1 MKPVLLWIGIV
12 LLPFAACGV
21 RRGDVVLVPKS
32 YEGWVQIHY
41 DVGGAPVLRQEEEA
55 NLVEVPGSGIVTT
68 SSSRSPGYGSDRY
81 FFVDEAGSRTPIPVD
96 GDEEDGRSVSNFQY
110 FSSPAQVTV
119 FFVGEPTKVEQYK
132 RPVAE
137 DF

>member
-1 MKPVLLWIGIV
+1 MHAGRTWLSIGAIMKPVLLWIGI
-12 LLPFAACGV
+12 
-21 RRGDVVLVPKS
+21 
-32 YEGWVQIHY
+32 
-41 DVGGAPVLRQEEEA
+41 
-55 NLVEVPGSGIVTT
+55 
-68 SSSRSPGYGSDRY
+68 
-81 FFVDEAGSRTPIPVD
+81 